1 MSKHSLVGRYVLA
14 LALLLVTA
22 FAQAAPPQHLAWT
35 RAAIGSLPVFHEDR
49 DAAAAKSAQLD
60 AIADAVAVNAL
71 PPEGIPRREWA
82 ALVLAVGYAESTY
95 SLRIHRGECRLEKR
109 ECDAKRLKSG
119 ELVARAKSAWQ
130 MHANLFTDPVW
141 EQLTGI
147 ENTAIQV
154 TQASAMLRR
163 GYHTCSR
170 AGVPWQV
177 ATINGYAGRKCS
189 AQWRGLGERLATQ
202 SRLLRVVAPKVEGG
216 AS

>member
-1 MSKHSLVGRYVLA
+1 VTRQALVA
-14 LALLLVTA
+14 FALLLLTA
-22 FAQAAPPQHLAWT
+22 LASADSLRHREWCHAAVM
-35 RAAIGSLPVFHEDR
+35 SLPTYFEDR
-49 DAAAAKSAQLD
+49 DAGAEKAAQLTV
-60 AIADAVAVNAL
+60 IADAVATNAL
-71 PPEGIPRREWA
+71 PPAGIPRQEWA

-95 SLRIHRGECRLEKR
+95 SLRIHRGDCRLEKR

-130 MHANLFTDPVW
+130 MHANLFTSPVW
-141 EQLTGI
+141 DQLTGI
-147 ENTAIQV
+147 ENTPLQV

-202 SRLLRVVAPKVEGG
+202 ARLLRVPTPKAQGG